1 MPHTYLPDPRP
12 YPERTVNNKLLLLA
26 TRIARP
32 ESAEDAEEARAEL
45 KKQIAQMLG
54 LRHYI
59 GLSVAMT
66 MAGAPDIYTALMD
79 TVDEALQPENDE
91 QLQWFALPVIVVAGA
106 DKAGELKSSCPEALI
121 NACLA
126 NYPALRPLTRAVWL
140 PQLIRSDDFA
150 KIKPDDWYAAKESSD
165 AAAEFAASLPT
176 ASAAIPQD
184 QSVHALY
191 ALGYGG
197 RDIQA
202 ALGQSLREAAL
213 PLMQVWQEYLA
224 EENMTLF
231 TNPLSPA
238 SPLAALA
245 DASRTRLRMALDV
258 FSANVIRS
266 VRLQSPRVGVV
277 MAAQEGGKLLFG
289 FNAAESAY
297 SLMSQVFSWPLSPRD
312 DIRIIQ
318 QDFLDLMVDCQV
330 ENIRLLHDILP
341 ENAALPDYADALDL
355 PGHNPLFG
363 NGSDGS
369 ENGVAN

>member
-150 KIKPDDWYAAKESSD
+150 KIKPDDWYAAKESTD
-165 AAAEFAASLPT
+165 AAAGFAASLPT

-197 RDIQA
+197 REIQA

-238 SPLAALA
+238 SPLSALA

-341 ENAALPDYADALDL
+341 ENAALPDYADALEL

-363 NGSDGS
+363 NGSG
-369 ENGVAN
+369 ENSVAN